1 MGNPCNN
8 GGNCTDGIATYT
20 CACPSG
26 FKGADCEF
34 SKQNSSIIWFHYSLT
49 KIYSHYLRS
58 CITNLSSYKIIQ
70 DIDDC
75 QSNPCQND
83 GQCEDGINSFTCHC
97 SHGFIGHDCSI
108 SMLYC
113 FFSIRTIWFL
123 NFQS

>member
-49 KIYSHYLRS
+49 EVIPSFLYYEF
-58 CITNLSSYKIIQ
+58 II
-70 DIDDC
+70 I
-75 QSNPCQND
+75 
-83 GQCEDGINSFTCHC
+83 
-97 SHGFIGHDCSI
+97 
-108 SMLYC
+108 
-113 FFSIRTIWFL
+113 
-123 NFQS
+123 